1 MPPEEATGGRD
12 VEIGER
18 SGGMGALQR
27 CGVVGGQPL
36 LVGMILGDW
45 GQLGTCNCW

>member
-12 VEIGER
+12 VKVGEG
-18 SGGMGALQR
+18 SEGIWGLQH
-27 CGVVGGQPL
+27 CGVEGGQPS

-45 GQLGTCNCW
+45 GQLET